1 MMKVD
6 RRSGRRSI
14 LLPAAAAVLLVSGV
28 GCVGV
33 AVAGQVAPPPPVPAS
48 SALAPG
54 AESSTPRDTVDT
66 PRDTVD
72 PPRDT
77 DTPRD
82 TVDPVVD
89 KEDRARAAFAAAQ
102 NKMRAAAHADDPARL
117 QKGSDKKPAAKKPA
131 ANKPVANKPVVKKPV
146 ANKPVA
152 NKPVVEKPVAK
163 KPVAKKP
170 VVKKAPVQPVRTSP
184 PVRLSVGPLQI
195 DTDLVPLGLTGSG
208 QIEAPKEYDRAGWF
222 TQGPLPGEIGAAVI
236 AGHVDSSSGPAVFYH
251 LSSLKPGAEIVVER
265 KDGSTATFRVDRLAV
280 YSKDNFPTVEVYATN
295 GRELRLITCGGAFSD
310 GDYQDNVVVFASLVA
325 EKRARA

>member
-1 MMKVD
+1 M
-6 RRSGRRSI
+6 
-14 LLPAAAAVLLVSGV
+14 
-28 GCVGV
+28 
-33 AVAGQVAPPPPVPAS
+33 
-48 SALAPG
+48 
-54 AESSTPRDTVDT
+54 
-66 PRDTVD
+66 
-72 PPRDT
+72 
-77 DTPRD
+77 
-82 TVDPVVD
+82 D

-117 QKGSDKKPAAKKPA
+117 QKGSDKKPAAKKPV
-131 ANKPVANKPVVKKPV
+131 ANKPVAKKPVANKPVAKKPV

-152 NKPVVEKPVAK
+152 N
-163 KPVAKKP
+163 KP

-184 PVRLSVGPLQI
+184 PVRVSVGPLQI

-280 YSKDNFPTVEVYATN
+280 YSKDHFPTVEVYATN

-325 EKRARA
+325 EKRAGA